1 MLSAKF
7 TYWEFYLP
15 DLRKR
20 SKEHRLMNVLLGSKV
35 GSEAHFGSKSVM
47 AINLLGMNFQGEKAW
62 KFTPPGMNEGFE
74 ITIGLYNDVV
84 RYAAF
89 QKMSSKK
96 WEEGDIRVC
105 LMHIGPFQCWASK
118 PGSEYFDYA
127 EKTGEK
133 VLAEATGWYS
143 QRYKYA
149 FIYVPVVEGQV
160 AIIPDRSALD
170 KKI

>member
-1 MLSAKF
+1 
-7 TYWEFYLP
+7 
-15 DLRKR
+15 
-20 SKEHRLMNVLLGSKV
+20 
-35 GSEAHFGSKSVM
+35 
-47 AINLLGMNFQGEKAW
+47 
-62 KFTPPGMNEGFE
+62 MNEGFE

-89 QKMSSKK
+89 KKMSSKK

-118 PGSEYFDYA
+118 PGPEYFDYA

-143 QRYKYA
+143 QKYKYA